1 MRQPIPVQQP
11 NANQVSVYCPVCR
24 RGYTNQDAE
33 LHAMAHDAT
42 RSYNFQTIDRRPNNN
57 TNIKKKNRTD
67 SRFSVNFRIKSSIN
81 ISSSI
86 SPYLTNVILDKL
98 VK

>member
-42 RSYNFQTIDRRPNNN
+42 RSYNFQTIDRRPNNDAN
-57 TNIKKKNRTD
+57 IIKKTD
-67 SRFSVNFRIKSSIN
+67 QAHDSVSTLGSSRASTS
-81 ISSSI
+81 
-86 SPYLTNVILDKL
+86 L
-98 VK
+98 VQYPLIEPM